1 MNLDQVIAGLRATG
15 AEFEDVEAKRAAG
28 GVPESLA
35 STLSAFANARGGLII
50 LGLDE
55 RQGFAATGVPD
66 AAAMRNAVVSTARE
80 KLTPPPALSVEI
92 MAFEGVNVV
101 VAEVEPLPPAQRP
114 CYVTA
119 RGLYG
124 GAYVRVG
131 DGDQRLTP
139 YEIDRMRENAGQPH
153 WDDEPV
159 TEASVQ
165 DLNRDSFSRLVEYA
179 RRRSPRVFGN
189 AGEADALAM
198 LGVLVRHEG
207 ILVPSLAGLLSVGR
221 YPQQFFPQLMVSVA
235 VYPHVERGR
244 GGPGGIRFLDSA
256 ALGGA
261 VPDMVVDTVQAVQ
274 RNLRVVS
281 RVIGAGRLDRW
292 EIEPEVI
299 REAVVNALMH
309 RDYSPQACGT
319 QVQVDVFPDRVE
331 VASPGGLFG
340 NVRLEGLGES
350 GTSSSRNP
358 RLAALLQ
365 ETGDPLTGRPVAE
378 NRGSGVSLMIDRVR
392 EDTGVVPIF
401 TANLDQFCVIIP
413 RSSPVT
419 PEFLDALG
427 QHVDIARLSRV
438 QVAAMALARS
448 GYDIDPAVLRRL
460 GLPPGAA
467 RRELADLVAL
477 GLLGSRKAR
486 DEGPYRLSADLAYSP
501 QSPPLP
507 KLPGNG
513 LGAKIMA
520 ALREVED
527 ASREELQQA
536 TGTARSRLTSALQE
550 LIDLGFV
557 EATAAPHSPNR
568 RYRAIRL
575 TRADRGRRASGR
587 ARGGGLGVR
596 DKAVSRSTGPW
607 PSSAGMSSSRSPSLS
622 ERTSAPSTRC
632 WSLRWRPG

>member
-1 MNLDQVIAGLRATG
+1 MNLDEIIAALRAAG

-35 STLSAFANARGGLII
+35 STMAAFANARGGLII

-66 AAAMRNAVVSTARE
+66 AAATRNAVVSTARE
-80 KLTPPPALSVEI
+80 KLTPPLALSVEVVP
-92 MAFEGVNVV
+92 FEGVNLV
-101 VAEVEPLPPAQRP
+101 VAEVEPLPPTQRP
-114 CYVTA
+114 CYVTT

-139 YEIDRMRENAGQPH
+139 YEIDRMRENAGQPR

-159 TEASVQ
+159 TEATVQ
-165 DLNRDSFSRLVEYA
+165 DLNRDSFSRLIENA

-189 AGEADALAM
+189 ASEADALAM

-235 VYPHVERGR
+235 VYPQVERGR
-244 GGPGGIRFLDSA
+244 NGPGGIRFLDSA

-261 VPDMVVDTVQAVQ
+261 VPDMVVDAVQVVQ

-281 RVIGAGRLDRW
+281 RVIGAGRVDQW

-309 RDYSPQACGT
+309 RDYSPQARGT

-331 VASPGGLFG
+331 VSSPGGLFG

-365 ETGDPLTGRPVAE
+365 ETGDPVTGRPVAE

-392 EDTGVVPIF
+392 EDTGLVPIF
-401 TANLDQFCVIIP
+401 TADLDQFRVIIP
-413 RSSPVT
+413 RSSLVT
-419 PEFLDALG
+419 PEFLGALG
-427 QHVDIARLSRV
+427 QHVDTARLSDA
-438 QVAAMALARS
+438 QVAAIALAGS
-448 GYDIDPAVLRRL
+448 GYDIDQAVLRRL
-460 GLPPGAA
+460 GLRPSTA
-467 RRELADLVAL
+467 RTELADLVTL
-477 GLLGSRKAR
+477 GLLRSRKAR
-486 DEGPYRLSADLAYSP
+486 DEGPYRLGVDLTSVR
-501 QSPPLP
+501 QPPPVP

-513 LGAKIMA
+513 LGAKIMT

-550 LIDLGFV
+550 LVDLGFV
-557 EATAAPHSPNR
+557 EATAPPHSPNR

-575 TRADRGRRASGR
+575 G
-587 ARGGGLGVR
+587 
-596 DKAVSRSTGPW
+596 
-607 PSSAGMSSSRSPSLS
+607 SSS
-622 ERTSAPSTRC
+622 
-632 WSLRWRPG
+632 